1 MRDVSISEKKFAQ
14 VDDLLWE
21 VITLLTKKKTE
32 ILNEF
37 DLTMAQYDIL
47 VAICHFSDNKEE
59 IIQINLAE
67 KAHKN
72 PMTTSTILK
81 NLEERK
87 FIKRERGLV
96 NTRTVKVN
104 LTQAG
109 KNFYISVKQRIDE
122 VSAEL
127 FKNIHHKHFTSQ
139 LLILSDELNKMNN

>member
-1 MRDVSISEKKFAQ
+1 MRDVGISEEKIAQ
-14 VDDLLWE
+14 VDGLLWD
-21 VITLLTKKKTE
+21 VIKLLTRKKTG
-32 ILNEF
+32 ILDDF

-47 VAICHFSDNKEE
+47 VAICHFSDSKEE
-59 IIQINLAE
+59 IIQVDLAE
-67 KAHKN
+67 KARKN

-109 KNFYISVKQRIDE
+109 KEFYISVKQRIDE
-122 VSAEL
+122 ISAEL
-127 FKNIHHKHFTSQ
+127 YKNIDHKHFASQ
-139 LLILSDELNKMNN
+139 LLILSDKLNKLD